1 MKNVRSNWLAEKMGE
16 LVFYENRDEKKKK
29 KKKIARWSHLQEL
42 YKPEA
47 ESLVK
52 MLKLTEVSV
61 YPELI
66 DRQSVATYCLRVFC
80 EES

>member
-1 MKNVRSNWLAEKMGE
+1 MLYSFQNLLKNVRSNWLAEKMGE

-29 KKKIARWSHLQEL
+29 KKK
-42 YKPEA
+42 KPEA